1 MITPAGTKIVDHP
14 GLLRELGVAEAG
26 SVVVGTIIGSGI
38 FLVPAEMMQAVG
50 SAKLVYLAWL
60 TGGLLS
66 LFGALTYAELGA
78 MKPLAGGEYV
88 YVRDAYGPLAGFLYA
103 WTWFLLAK
111 PASIATITTGLV
123 RILETFS
130 IFRFF
135 SAALL
140 RHPFVV
146 TYGQLVAIVA
156 TVLISLLNF
165 IGVRKAAEFQLTFT
179 VLKIAI
185 ILTVVCIGFSY
196 GQGTWSHFGE
206 HYPGAKGGIAGFM
219 AALVAALWAYDGWN
233 DLNMVSE
240 EIRQPGRTIPLA
252 LIAGVA
258 TVAVLYMLVNAA
270 VQYVLPARV
279 IAASPRAASDAIA
292 LVWGRS
298 GATIVSAGIAVS
310 MLVTLN
316 GTTMSGARIPFALA
330 RDRYFFSA
338 LGHVHPRHHT
348 PSTAILVQG
357 ALAIILLLLG
367 GSFRQFFSL
376 AIFAE
381 WLFYLIASSTV
392 FVFRHREPRVKRPYR
407 VWGYPIVP
415 FLFVLASALL
425 LYYTFTD
432 NLRNS
437 VLGCLVI
444 LAGVPTFYAFAR
456 RARTKLRKTAS

>member
-1 MITPAGTKIVDHP
+1 MVSTTRTEASVPT

-26 SVVVGTIIGSGI
+26 SIVVGTIIGSGI

-60 TGGLLS
+60 IGGLLS

-78 MKPLAGGEYV
+78 MKPQAGGEYV

-123 RILETFS
+123 RILGTFS
-130 IFRFF
+130 LFSFF
-135 SAALL
+135 SATLVH
-140 RHPFVV
+140 HPFDI
-146 TYGQLVAIVA
+146 TYGQCVAVAA
-156 TVLISLLNF
+156 TVLISFLNYVG
-165 IGVRKAAEFQLTFT
+165 IRKAAEFQLLFT
-179 VLKIAI
+179 ILKIGI
-185 ILTVVCIGFSY
+185 ILTIVFIGFTY
-196 GQGTWSHFGE
+196 AQGTWSHFTE
-206 HYPGAKGGIAGFM
+206 QYPGARGGLAGFM

-240 EIRQPGRTIPLA
+240 EIRRPERTIPIA
-252 LIAGVA
+252 LIVGVA
-258 TVAVLYMLVNAA
+258 TVATLYMLVNAA
-270 VQYVLPARV
+270 VQYVLPAKA
-279 IAASPRAASDAIA
+279 IAASPRVASDAIA
-292 LVWGRS
+292 LVWGRA
-298 GATIVSAGIAVS
+298 GAAIVSAGMAVS

-338 LGHVHPRHHT
+338 LAYIHPRYHT
-348 PSTAILVQG
+348 PSIAILVQAG
-357 ALAIILLLLG
+357 LAIVLLLLG

-381 WLFYLIASSTV
+381 WLFYMIASSTV
-392 FVFRHREPRVKRPYR
+392 FVFRRREAAAVRPYR
-407 VWGYPIVP
+407 VWGYPFVP
-415 FLFVLASALL
+415 LLFVLASALL

-437 VLGCLVI
+437 ALGCLVI

-456 RARTKLRKTAS
+456 RRRS

>member
-1 MITPAGTKIVDHP
+1 MVSTARTENTGQS

-26 SVVVGTIIGSGI
+26 AVVVGTIIGSGI
-38 FLVPAEMMQAVG
+38 FLVPSEMMQAVG

-60 TGGLLS
+60 VGGLLS

-130 IFRFF
+130 VFTFF
-135 SAALL
+135 SRALL
-140 RHPFVV
+140 QHPFVV
-146 TYGQLVAIVA
+146 SYGQLVAIAA
-156 TVLISLLNF
+156 TVLISFLNY
-165 IGVRKAAEFQLTFT
+165 IGIRKAAEFQLIFT
-179 VLKIAI
+179 ILKIAI
-185 ILTVVCIGFSY
+185 ILAIVFIGFSY
-196 GQGTWSHFGE
+196 TQGTWRHFAE

-240 EIRQPGRTIPLA
+240 EIRRPERTIPIA

-279 IAASPRAASDAIA
+279 IAASPHAASDAIG
-292 LVWGRS
+292 LVWGQA
-298 GATIVSAGIAVS
+298 GAAIVSAGMAVS

-316 GTTMSGARIPFALA
+316 GTTMSGARVPFALA
-330 RDRYFFSA
+330 RDGYFFSA
-338 LGHVHPRHHT
+338 LGYVHPRHRT
-348 PSTAILVQG
+348 PSTAILVQA
-357 ALAIILLLLG
+357 ALAIMLLLLG

-381 WLFYLIASSTV
+381 WLFYMVSASTV
-392 FVFRHREPRVKRPYR
+392 FVFRRREADLVRPYR
-407 VWGYPIVP
+407 VWGYPVVP
-415 FLFVLASALL
+415 SLFVLASALL

-437 VLGCLVI
+437 ALGCLII
-444 LAGVPTFYAFAR
+444 LAGVPSFYAFAR
-456 RARTKLRKTAS
+456 RRGK